1 MNGKIVRS
9 GAIFACGFLAAVSW
23 FSCAGKGPVEADSGD
38 QLVMGTFAH
47 VVAVANDSGTAE
59 KCVAAALE
67 EIRRVDEL
75 MSDFK
80 SDSDI
85 GRANAEAAEHPVQVS
100 ESTYEVLQRSVE
112 FSRLTDG
119 AFDVTVGP
127 LVDLFRTAKKTG
139 AAPAEEQIAQ
149 ARTKVGFEKLEL
161 DGENR
166 TVRFSVEGMRLDLGA
181 IAKGYAVDKATEAAR
196 RCGAL
201 GAMVDIGGNIR
212 CFGAPPKG
220 RDHWL
225 IGVQDPNS
233 AVEGVVGG
241 GLLFTLKISNAAMAT
256 SGDYQ
261 QFALIKGKRYS
272 HILDP
277 HTGGSAEG
285 LSSVTIITNNAT
297 DADAL
302 STAVTVMGPQ
312 KGLALIEKL
321 PGTEAILISSVP
333 KYEITKTSGVDQ
345 YMR

>member
-1 MNGKIVRS
+1 MRS
-9 GAIFACGFLAAVSW
+9 GIILVCGLLVAASW
-23 FSCAGKGPVEADSGD
+23 LSCAAKGPAEADSGY
-38 QLVMGTFAH
+38 QLVMGTFAR
-47 VVAVANDSGTAE
+47 VVAVANDSDTAE
-59 KCVAAALE
+59 KCVAAAMK

-85 GRANAEAAEHPVQVS
+85 GRANVKAAQDPVQVS
-100 ESTYEVLQRSVE
+100 EWTFEVLQRSVE
-112 FSRLTDG
+112 FSKLTGG

-127 LVDLFRTAKKTG
+127 LVDLFRTSKKTG
-139 AAPAEEQIAQ
+139 IAPTEEQIA
-149 ARTKVGFEKLEL
+149 AAKTKVGFEKLEL
-161 DGENR
+161 DEQNR
-166 TVRFSVEGMRLDLGA
+166 TVRFAVEGMRLDLGA
-181 IAKGYAVDKATEAAR
+181 IAKGYAVDKAFEAVQ
-196 RCGAL
+196 RCGAI

-212 CFGAPPKG
+212 CFGSPPKG

-233 AVEGVVGG
+233 AVEGVGG
-241 GLLFTLKISNAAMAT
+241 GRLVFTLKIDNASMAT

-285 LSSVTIITNNAT
+285 LSSVTIITSNAT

-302 STAVTVMGPQ
+302 STSVTVMGPQ
-312 KGLALIEKL
+312 KGLALLQKF
-321 PGTEAILISSVP
+321 PGAEAILISSAP
-333 KYEITKTSGVDQ
+333 EYKITKTAGVDR
-345 YMR
+345 YLK

>member
-1 MNGKIVRS
+1 VGR
-9 GAIFACGFLAAVSW
+9 
-23 FSCAGKGPVEADSGD
+23 GPVEADSGY
-38 QLVMGTFAH
+38 QLVMGTFTH
-47 VVAVANDSGTAE
+47 VVVVADDSATAK

-67 EIRRVDEL
+67 EINRIDEL

-80 SDSDI
+80 SNSDI
-85 GRANAEAAEHPVQVS
+85 GRANAEAARHPVQVS
-100 ESTYEVLQRSVE
+100 ESTYEVLRKSVE
-112 FSRLTDG
+112 FSQLTDG

-139 AAPAEEQIAQ
+139 AAPSEEQVAQ

-161 DGENR
+161 DDQNR

-181 IAKGYAVDKATEAAR
+181 IAKGYAVDKAAEAAQ
-196 RCGAL
+196 RCGAI

-212 CFGAPPKG
+212 CIGSPPKG

-233 AVEGVVGG
+233 AVEGVGGG
-241 GLLFTLKISNAAMAT
+241 GLLFTLKITNASMAT

-261 QFALIKGKRYS
+261 QFALIEGRRYS

-277 HTGGSAEG
+277 HTGISAEG
-285 LSSVTIITNNAT
+285 LSSVTIITDNAT

-302 STAVTVMGPQ
+302 STAVSVMGRQ
-312 KGLALIEKL
+312 KGLVLIEKF
-321 PGTEAILISSVP
+321 PGTEAILISSAP
-333 KYEITKTSGVDQ
+333 EYKITKTAGVDR
-345 YMR
+345 YLK